1 MTRPPKARQQVLDAA
16 RRIVEER
23 GAAHVT
29 FDELARVSGITRGGI
44 TYHFPTKE
52 DLLREL
58 IRADVEQWQAAAD
71 AATAEALATGVGCPR
86 VAALRGQLRCQLGED
101 ERHRRFVA
109 GMLMAGIADDSL
121 LEPVR
126 EHQAQQFGEWRWDDT
141 DLRRFLLLSAAE
153 GLFWQDMFRLSPIPA
168 EARERLHALIERL
181 VDEWS
186 PPADPPSGSAGP

>member
-29 FDELARVSGITRGGI
+29 FDELARVSGVTRGGI

-52 DLLREL
+52 DLLRGL
-58 IRADVEQWQAAAD
+58 IEADVSQWQQAAD
-71 AATAEALATGVGCPR
+71 AATAEARAAGIGCPR
-86 VAALRGQLRCQLGED
+86 AAALRGQLRCQLGED
-101 ERHRRFVA
+101 EQHRRFVA

-126 EHQAQQFGEWRWDDT
+126 AHQARQFGDWRWDET
-141 DLRRFLLLSAAE
+141 DLRRFLLLAATD
-153 GLFWQDMFRLSPIPA
+153 GLFWQDMFRLSPMPA
-168 EARERLHALIERL
+168 EARIRLHALIERL
-181 VDEWS
+181 LDEWS
-186 PPADPPSGSAGP
+186 PVESPPPASTKS